1 MLILEA
7 FLSKG
12 VKGSQPSIGTDK
24 IAVVTIVN
32 RRSPAAAKF

>member
-7 FLSKG
+7 FLLKG

-24 IAVVTIVN
+24 IAAATIVN
-32 RRSPAAAKF
+32 RRSLAAAKF